1 MKKSKEEEDYFEI
14 ESLLDKKIING
25 KVFYKVKWKNYPI
38 SDSTWEPL
46 SNFKGNMDI
55 VHQFEKEYTYSH
67 KDNINRAPH
76 QNQSLI
82 TNFTN
87 KRKEEPK
94 IKKEKERVV
103 EKAKEKKQKVKKE
116 PSLIDRMKEGRFG
129 IDIPDKIISAKRH
142 VDLPKELFCEIQ
154 WKKRKDNTQ
163 PLNSFYLNS
172 EIKKHEPMLLI
183 NFYEEHLVFPECKNK
198 K

>member
-1 MKKSKEEEDYFEI
+1 M
-14 ESLLDKKIING
+14 
-25 KVFYKVKWKNYPI
+25 
-38 SDSTWEPL
+38 
-46 SNFKGNMDI
+46 
-55 VHQFEKEYTYSH
+55 
-67 KDNINRAPH
+67 
-76 QNQSLI
+76 
-82 TNFTN
+82 
-87 KRKEEPK
+87 
-94 IKKEKERVV
+94 
-103 EKAKEKKQKVKKE
+103 KKE

-142 VDLPKELFCEIQ
+142 IDLPKELFCEIQ

>member
-1 MKKSKEEEDYFEI
+1 MKKSQEEEAYFEI
-14 ESLLDKKIING
+14 ERILDKKYING
-25 KVFYKVKWKNYPI
+25 KVFYKVKWKNYSI

-55 VHQFEKEYTYSH
+55 VHQFDKEYSFSH
-67 KDNINRAPH
+67 KDDIHSPPH
-76 QNQSLI
+76 QRQSLI

-87 KRKEEPK
+87 KKKEEPK
-94 IKKEKERVV
+94 IKKEKERVI
-103 EKAKEKKQKVKKE
+103 EKAKEKKQKVKKDS
-116 PSLIDRMKEGRFG
+116 SLINRMKEGRLG

-142 VDLPKELFCEIQ
+142 IDLPKELFCEIQ

-172 EIKKHEPMLLI
+172 EIKKQAPLLLV
-183 NFYEEHLVFPECKNK
+183 NFYEEHLVFPECKK
-198 K
+198 KK